1 MAPSY
6 RPSARRHEQMDPATK
21 RLAIFAGVIGTA
33 LLGLVAAWSFTGHH
47 RGGIPVVEAPS
58 GPVKVKPANPGGML
72 VEGAN
77 DSILS
82 GEADGKETVAP
93 GPEAPAPQA
102 LKAQEDAA
110 TQAAT
115 PAPPAADTAE
125 PRPLPLLRPHVAA
138 RNPGVPAGSSATDG
152 NASVRLIP
160 GAKPPGP
167 LSSAEPRPP
176 GHAPIRLTPMH
187 GAAPALV
194 AQAVT
199 TPSDDQGAAPQ
210 VTTPQNAP
218 VQSTPLQPPAGQPP
232 AAQTTPAQPAAP
244 AAQAAP
250 APAAPAPMAPPA
262 AAAQTAPAGH
272 GKRALVQFA
281 AVDSGEAALREWQR
295 LSKKYPDLFNG
306 HTPNITKTEHN
317 GKTFWRIRTGGFT
330 DLTQAA
336 VFCQKVKA
344 RGGACTVATF

>member
-58 GPVKVKPANPGGML
+58 GPVKVKPANPGGMQ

-115 PAPPAADTAE
+115 PA
-125 PRPLPLLRPHVAA
+125 
-138 RNPGVPAGSSATDG
+138 
-152 NASVRLIP
+152 
-160 GAKPPGP
+160 P